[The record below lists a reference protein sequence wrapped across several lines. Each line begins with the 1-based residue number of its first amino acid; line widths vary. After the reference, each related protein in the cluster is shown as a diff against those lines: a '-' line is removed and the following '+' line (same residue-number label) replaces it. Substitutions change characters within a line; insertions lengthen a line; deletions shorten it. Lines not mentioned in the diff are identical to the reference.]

1 MENRNLIGQ
10 VESNKMSD
18 SNLRSYFA
26 VGKVEKFLHFF
37 RPTGTEK

>member
-1 MENRNLIGQ
+1 MDAVLMENRNLIGQ

-26 VGKVEKFLHFF
+26 VGKVE
-37 RPTGTEK
+37 

>member
-18 SNLRSYFA
+18 SNLRSCFA
-26 VGKVEKFLHFF
+26 VGKFLHFF